1 MSPAAI
7 RSALSRL
14 SLATK
19 LLIAVPLVNLLLFLP
34 RTIGAP
40 KELFNVVFVVSALLC
55 IVGFTIGN
63 GVNKMASG
71 INALGHVRVGEV
83 SHASLQVRASVILSF
98 YMSFLVPILNVVTA
112 MWVLYRVRS
121 AMGVLRSIQS
131 GRRSN
136 EARRH
141 EKFGAMG
148 T

>member
-40 KELFNVVFVVSALLC
+40 KELFNVVFIVSALLC
-55 IVGFTIGN
+55 IVGFAIGN
-63 GVNKMASG
+63 SVNKMASG

-98 YMSFLVPILNVVTA
+98 YISFLVPILNVVTA

-121 AMGVLRSIQS
+121 AMGVLRSIQE
-131 GRRSN
+131 GPFT
-136 EARRH
+136 RH
-141 EKFGAMG
+141 LR
-148 T
+148 

>member
-40 KELFNVVFVVSALLC
+40 KELFNVVFIVSALLC
-55 IVGFTIGN
+55 IVGFAIGN
-63 GVNKMASG
+63 SVNKMAGG
-71 INALGHVRVGEV
+71 INALGRVGVREV
-83 SHASLQVRASVILSF
+83 SHASLQVRASVILLF
-98 YMSFLVPILNVVTA
+98 YISFLVPILNVVTA
-112 MWVLYRVRS
+112 MWALYRVRS
-121 AMGVLRSIQS
+121 AMGVLRSIQD
-131 GRRSN
+131 GRLSN
-136 EARRH
+136 EARRR